1 MTVFSPNLLW
11 LIPVGLLS
19 GGLGGMLGI
28 GGSILMIPAM
38 MLLFGPD
45 LHVYQGAAMIV
56 NFFVVVPATLYHI
69 RRGAVMPEIVRVT
82 IPTAAATV
90 LLGVWVSESAWF
102 RGANEIHL
110 SRLFGAFLWYEAG
123 FNLWRA
129 AVPMSR
135 RAPEPELSRPPA
147 AWRVAT
153 LVGLPTGFVGGLLG
167 GGGGMLAGP
176 TQQIF
181 LRVPV
186 RRAIANSAATI
197 ICLSAIGA
205 VFKNVTLVRQGM
217 PSERTLVLAVLLIPA
232 AMIGGYLGA
241 RLTHRMPL
249 RFLRLCLVVLMAY
262 AGWRLIAR

>member
-1 MTVFSPNLLW
+1 MTAFSLDLLW
-11 LIPVGLLS
+11 LVPVGLVA

-38 MLLFGPD
+38 MLLYGPD

-56 NFFVVVPATLYHI
+56 NFFVVVPATLHHI
-69 RRGAVMPEIVRVT
+69 RHGAVMPEIVRVT

-102 RGANEIHL
+102 RGPNEIHL
-110 SRLFGAFLWYEAG
+110 SRLFGAFLWYEAA
-123 FNLWRA
+123 FNL
-129 AVPMSR
+129 R
-135 RAPEPELSRPPA
+135 RAIVPAGRWTREPGPAGPPA
-147 AWRVAT
+147 AWRVAA

-167 GGGGMLAGP
+167 VGGGILAVP
-176 TQQIF
+176 TQQLF

-186 RRAIANSAATI
+186 RHAIANSAATI

-205 VFKNVTLVRQGM
+205 VFKNVMLARQGM
-217 PSERTLVLAVLLIPA
+217 SPARTLVLAGLLIPT

-241 RLTHRMPL
+241 WLTHRMPL
-249 RFLRLCLVVLMAY
+249 RFLRLCLVGLMAY
-262 AGWRLIAR
+262 AGWKLIAR